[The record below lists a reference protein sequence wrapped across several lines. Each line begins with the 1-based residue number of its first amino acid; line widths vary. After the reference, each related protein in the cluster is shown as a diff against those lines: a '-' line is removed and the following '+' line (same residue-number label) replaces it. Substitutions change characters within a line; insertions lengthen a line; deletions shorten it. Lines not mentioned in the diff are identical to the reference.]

1 MLIFQ
6 PGDCAD
12 VWGDVGLKVLS
23 ATNIKFVVFW
33 GMKLREFW
41 QICTNI
47 SEERTAA
54 IYSVERGRRHI
65 VIQEQLQDSD
75 IAAT

>member
-1 MLIFQ
+1 
-6 PGDCAD
+6 
-12 VWGDVGLKVLS
+12 
-23 ATNIKFVVFW
+23 
-33 GMKLREFW
+33 MKLREFW